1 MNRQPPASVCFVNG
15 MDGYAGAEIWM
26 LDAARGL
33 RERGWRV
40 SLVAPPGSPLL
51 ERARADGFDADG
63 VAIRFD
69 AAPWT
74 IARLRGIFA
83 RRGVRA
89 VLCNRLKDL
98 KAAGVAARLD
108 GVPVVLQ
115 SRESDFPLRRRFYY
129 RWYYNGVATGV
140 LVNSQATRETT
151 LASAPWL
158 DPARVHLLYKGID
171 RRRFFP
177 TPATADGPPVV
188 GFVGRLDERKGVPL
202 LMEAWTKLVARAP
215 APRPVLRIAGTGP
228 LRGALRAWQQALPH
242 PGSVELLGWVEDTPA
257 LHRTCDLLVCP
268 SRYEG
273 FGLAAAEA
281 MACGRPVVATRAS
294 SLPEIVEDGVTGWLT
309 PPGDADALQEALGA
323 LLADR
328 NAREHMGLAAVDR
341 VERLFDRED
350 MLDRLEPLLHPP
362 PNVRRRPLLKERR

>member
-1 MNRQPPASVCFVNG
+1 MKRSHPGSVCFVNG
-15 MDGYAGAEIWM
+15 MDGYAGAEVWM

-33 RERGWRV
+33 RDRGWRV
-40 SLVAPPGSPLL
+40 SLVAPPGSVLL
-51 ERARADGFDADG
+51 ERAAAADLETDG
-63 VAIRFD
+63 VPIRFD

-74 IARLRGIFA
+74 IARLGGVFA

-98 KAAGVAARLD
+98 KAAGVAARLA
-108 GVPVVLQ
+108 GVPVILQ

-140 LVNSQATRETT
+140 LVNSRATRDTT

-158 DPARVHLLYKGID
+158 DPARVHLLYKGVD

-177 TPATADGPPVV
+177 APLPEGGPPVV
-188 GFVGRLDERKGVPL
+188 GYVGSLDARKGVPV
-202 LMEAWTKLVARAP
+202 LMEAWTKLVAAAP
-215 APRPVLRIAGTGP
+215 SPRPILRIAGTGP
-228 LRGALRAWQQALPH
+228 LSGTLRAWQQALPH
-242 PGSVELLGWVEDTPA
+242 PGGVELLGWVEDTA
-257 LHRTCDLLVCP
+257 ELYRTLDLLVCP

-281 MACGRPVVATRAS
+281 MACGRPVVATRTS

-309 PPGDADALQEALGA
+309 PPSDADALREALAG

-328 NAREHMGLAAVDR
+328 GTRERMGEAGALR
-341 VERLFDRED
+341 IERHFDRER
-350 MLDRLEPLLHPP
+350 MLDRLESLLRPP
-362 PNVRRRPLLKERR
+362 PNVRRRPLLKERP